1 MEDFVK
7 KPEQFPLSN
16 RSKKIEIFSDVVDSF
31 NTYIGVYTW
40 MW

>member
-16 RSKKIEIFSDVVDSF
+16 RSKKIEIFSDEVDSF
-31 NTYIGVYTW
+31 NYSDCQVILNG
-40 MW
+40 